1 MSRRITVSASALLL
15 LSSGLATP
23 AASAIVPGSASFA
36 PAPAPASWTD
46 CDLEVLLGCPA
57 SPEITSVTAEVSQ
70 IHVSWAWPGE
80 TQMPSD
86 ITELVVRVSPGD
98 LEVVVAQT
106 ESTVSIAE
114 LEPET
119 EYSVTVL
126 AVSGFQLGVPSNPAT
141 VATLAATLDEDSA
154 EGNAYGSEGEALKPQ
169 ASPGDV
175 DGLIVTLKD
184 DHSTESVAA
193 NAASDLPIAGVAAEQ
208 TQDLGAGNAKIEL
221 SQGVSESDAQAIIVD
236 LESDPRVESVEVD
249 RRVY

>member
-15 LSSGLATP
+15 LSSGLAAP
-23 AASAIVPGSASFA
+23 AASAIVPGSASF
-36 PAPAPASWTD
+36 APAPASWTD

-98 LEVVVAQT
+98 LEVVVAHT

-154 EGNAYGSEGEALKPQ
+154 EGNDYGPK
-169 ASPGDV
+169 
-175 DGLIVTLKD
+175 
-184 DHSTESVAA
+184 
-193 NAASDLPIAGVAAEQ
+193 
-208 TQDLGAGNAKIEL
+208 
-221 SQGVSESDAQAIIVD
+221 
-236 LESDPRVESVEVD
+236 
-249 RRVY
+249 RRGRT